1 MGCNSGKINR
11 KEKAEIIK
19 NAIDIDNYKAMAD
32 LLNQEI
38 KSTKN
43 PELVDQPQLNY
54 DGFTFSV
61 FGYSLYKGQ
70 TNCFKCLYKNYKAG
84 VLELINSYHSQ
95 GLNPV
100 SVLCSLG
107 NVDLLRYFFPIYLET
122 KEACEFQEVTSL
134 FTPVQVAAKCGH
146 ISILNYFNQY
156 FKGKP
161 PYSYDA
167 KGRNIQGENSAT
179 LALKEGQ
186 YSTLK
191 YIHEKLGVSIDGIKD
206 PIGICLIGASEK
218 KGREYLECAVYIIE
232 TLNYSVR
239 KHHLSL
245 LNDNDLF
252 SRYLNTKYLENEI
265 TQLPN
270 VSQGSVATNISTE
283 YPSLA

>member
-1 MGCNSGKINR
+1 MGCHSSKISR
-11 KEKAEIIK
+11 KERDEIIK
-19 NAIDIDNYKAMAD
+19 NTIDTDNYKVMAD

-38 KSTKN
+38 KLTKN
-43 PELVDQPQLNY
+43 PELVDYPQLNH
-54 DGFTFSV
+54 DGFIFSV

-107 NVDLLRYFFPIYLET
+107 NVELLRYFFPIYLET
-122 KEACEFQEVTSL
+122 KEACEFQEIGTL
-134 FTPVQVAAKCGH
+134 FTPVQIAAKCGH

-161 PYSYDA
+161 PYAYDP

-179 LALKEGQ
+179 LALKEGH

-191 YIHEKLGVSIDGIKD
+191 YIHEKLGVSLHGIKD
-206 PIGICLIGASEK
+206 PIGVCLIGASEK

-232 TLNYSVR
+232 TLDYSVL

-252 SRYLNTKYLENEI
+252 CRYLNTKYTESEI
-265 TQLPN
+265 AQLPN
-270 VSQGSVATNISTE
+270 MSHGSFATNFSTE
-283 YPSLA
+283 YHSLA